1 MVDEPGS
8 PGVRDRGDILRELS
22 QLLCG
27 RLGISARKLDP
38 ESPLE
43 DLGVDSVELAFILT
57 RFERDAGLVFEDAEV
72 DVSRY
77 TTVAEIVDL
86 LAAKLSGAGRGA
98 VADA

>member
-1 MVDEPGS
+1 
-8 PGVRDRGDILRELS
+8 
-22 QLLCG
+22 
-27 RLGISARKLDP
+27 
-38 ESPLE
+38 
-43 DLGVDSVELAFILT
+43 
-57 RFERDAGLVFEDAEV
+57 V